1 MKASAIFLIVLFLAG
16 CDSSKKDQQ
25 KKEKA
30 LQVRLLKVHDR
41 IMPEMETLV
50 HNSQQLKGFMTA
62 MKALKA
68 KSPALDT
75 LALGVRLKTSLA
87 GLNAADH
94 SMMDWMENLNLDV
107 QHRTHEQI
115 MAYLDAEYKSV
126 TKVDLIVRSSLA
138 DSEKLITELKK

>member
-1 MKASAIFLIVLFLAG
+1 MKASAIIFIVLFLAG

-50 HNSQQLKGFMTA
+50 HNSQQLKAFISSL
-62 MKALKA
+62 KVLKA

-75 LALGVRLKTSLA
+75 LALSLKLKNSLA

-107 QHRTHEQI
+107 QNKTHDQI

-126 TKVDLIVRSSLA
+126 TKVDLNVKSSIA
-138 DSEKLITELKK
+138 ESEKLITELKK